1 MENGEEKEVEEVKEN
16 IEESTVNEVKNNIE
30 EVTEQVEEQQ
40 NIENAE
46 ETVEEVVEE
55 NAEPEKKFNGYAIAS
70 LTCSLVGL
78 IIFGMPLG
86 LAAIIT
92 GINALKEFDEET
104 QKHKWIAILGLVIG
118 IIDVIFV
125 SQYAINIY
133 NQTIKNYRAFT
144 QDL

>member
-16 IEESTVNEVKNNIE
+16 IEESTVNEV
-30 EVTEQVEEQQ
+30 
-40 NIENAE
+40 
-46 ETVEEVVEE
+46 
-55 NAEPEKKFNGYAIAS
+55 EKKFNGYAIAS